1 MGGGRAAA
9 SVVSVVNRRR
19 QGVVTLEDSV
29 GSGFIWDERGY
40 IVTNY
45 HCVQPVL
52 QDQTNKLVPSPFPPF
67 ASKIFHPHSNSARL
81 SA

>member
-1 MGGGRAAA
+1 M
-9 SVVSVVNRRR
+9 VNRRR
-19 QGVVTLEDSV
+19 QGEVTLEDSV

-52 QDQTNKLVPSPFPPF
+52 QDQTNKLVPLTSLPLGQRNPPLAF
-67 ASKIFHPHSNSARL
+67 VPPVLACLNVNSY
-81 SA
+81 